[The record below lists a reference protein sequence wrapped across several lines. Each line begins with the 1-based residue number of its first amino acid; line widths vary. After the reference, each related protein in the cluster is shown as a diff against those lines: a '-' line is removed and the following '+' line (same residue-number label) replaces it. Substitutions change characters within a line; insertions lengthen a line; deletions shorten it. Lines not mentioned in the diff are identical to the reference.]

1 MVTNEPRLKS
11 RWKAADVEVSEV
23 VERDA
28 RPWWVRLRS
37 GVLLA
42 LLLTAL
48 GVAAAAVIGLLAVAS
63 AALID
68 QALG

>member
-1 MVTNEPRLKS
+1 MEIDEG
-11 RWKAADVEVSEV
+11 A
-23 VERDA
+23 ERDA

-37 GVLLA
+37 GALLA

-48 GVAAAAVIGLLAVAS
+48 GVATAAVVGLLALAT

>member
-1 MVTNEPRLKS
+1 VVTNERRLKS

-48 GVAAAAVIGLLAVAS
+48 GVATAAVIGLLAVAS